1 MSSGTARQPTRG
13 GSASRCDDLV
23 VGGLTNDVA
32 REPRLRVLLSCP
44 YSLSLVGGVQGQV
57 LGLAHALRA
66 VGVDARVIAP
76 CDGPPPAPGIVSV
89 GPSTRIPSNGSVAP
103 IATGRAVANRTLEA
117 LRSFA
122 PHVLHLHEPFAP
134 GANHA
139 AIVGTTLPVVGTFHS
154 ARSGRNGWYHTFRTG
169 LRPMLR
175 RLSVATAVSAEAARQ
190 VELTFHTECEIVPN
204 GVEVERYETAEPW
217 PSPDVPAI
225 VFIGRHE
232 PRKGLAVLLDAFARL
247 DRDAV
252 LWVAGEGPQTEQLR
266 RGSTVGVEWLG
277 RISDDEKAR
286 RLRAATVACFPATA
300 GESFGVVLLEAMASG
315 AAVVASDIDGYRT
328 VARDGT
334 EAALVAPGNPDAL
347 AAALRCVIDDEAAR
361 RVLIAAGRTRAS
373 EFSMAH
379 LAERFVPIYE
389 RAIESPRDER
399 GRSLVTT

>member
-1 MSSGTARQPTRG
+1 VSGQSGEQEQHERG
-13 GSASRCDDLV
+13 
-23 VGGLTNDVA
+23 
-32 REPRLRVLLSCP
+32 PRLRVLLSCP

-57 LGLAHALRA
+57 LGLAHSLRA
-66 VGVDARVIAP
+66 LGVDARVIAP

-103 IATGRAVANRTLEA
+103 IATGRAVARRTLEA

-139 AIVGTTLPVVGTFHS
+139 ALVGTTLPAVGTFHS
-154 ARSGRNGWYHTFRTG
+154 ARSGRNGWYDTFRTG

-190 VELTFHTECEIVPN
+190 VELTFHTDCEIVPN
-204 GVEVERYETAEPW
+204 GVDVERFGASLPW
-217 PSPDVPAI
+217 PAPSAPSIMFV
-225 VFIGRHE
+225 GRHE
-232 PRKGLAVLLDAFARL
+232 PRKGVAVLLDAFARL

-252 LWVAGEGPQTEQLR
+252 LWIAGEGPQSAQLR
-266 RGSTVGVEWLG
+266 RESSTSVEWLG

-286 RLRAATVACFPATA
+286 RLRAATIACFPATE

-328 VARDGT
+328 VARDGV
-334 EAALVAPGNPDAL
+334 EARLVTPGDVDALVA
-347 AAALRCVIDDEAAR
+347 ALRDVLDHRGARDAIVASGRARAAEF
-361 RVLIAAGRTRAS
+361 AMGR
-373 EFSMAH
+373 
-379 LAERFVPIYE
+379 LAERFVRIYE

-399 GRSLVTT
+399 GRSLVST